1 MKFLRALIFI
11 SILTLT
17 GVNCLY
23 AKESDTRTWID
34 LFATKKI
41 KATTLGL
48 IGEIYTMD
56 NNSTLERLSIGVK
69 GDYSF
74 FPWLNAGTG
83 YVLINFNHQLYHE
96 LASRIYFQ
104 AEPSWHVNRFL
115 FGFRERLQITLY
127 PNTKTAEIT
136 TYYWRNRF
144 ETSYHI
150 RSKKLEPVADLETLY
165 LLNDID
171 LNPFTE
177 FRFTLGA
184 NYHLANSH
192 TFKFYGMY
200 TDGTHLNRYIL
211 GILYNF
217 KL

>member
-1 MKFLRALIFI
+1 MKFLRASIFI

-17 GVNCLY
+17 GVNCLS

-41 KATTLGL
+41 KATTVGL

-56 NNSTLERLSIGVK
+56 NNSTLERLSIGLK

-74 FPWLNAGTG
+74 FPWLSAGTG
-83 YVLINFNHQLYHE
+83 YVLINFNHQVYHE

-104 AEPSWHVNRFL
+104 AEPSWHVARFL
-115 FGFRERLQITLY
+115 FSFRERLQITLY
-127 PNTKTAEIT
+127 PNTKTAEIN

-144 ETSYHI
+144 ETVYSGGK
-150 RSKKLEPVADLETLY
+150 KKLEPLIDLESLY

-184 NYHLANSH
+184 NYNMNHSQH
-192 TFKFYGMY
+192 FKFYGMF